1 MLLGLKNG
9 HSGLQF
15 SLVSLSLTLH
25 TQFELFV
32 FLMPGKENTQMSTLT
47 KQPRDFTAF
56 EKATSRWGPITMLIG
71 LVLSLITLCYLIFIS
86 DLQSRFGQIRAA
98 YATVASAF
106 LAFTIAEPLP
116 FFPLP
121 AKADMYQASIR
132 GNISNTV
139 LPAAVV
145 AQETIDAQPGS

>member
-47 KQPRDFTAF
+47 KQPSDFTSF

-71 LVLSLITLCYLIFIS
+71 LVLSLLRPVYLIFLFDFQLS
-86 DLQSRFGQIRAA
+86 FCHIRKS
-98 YATVASAF
+98 YS
-106 LAFTIAEPLP
+106 
-116 FFPLP
+116 
-121 AKADMYQASIR
+121 
-132 GNISNTV
+132 
-139 LPAAVV
+139 
-145 AQETIDAQPGS
+145 